1 VSDDWATVLENFG
14 LEVKC
19 SNVGGM
25 LDSKYK
31 LMTGAGQIPPSA
43 KWSALLRRV
52 WIGMICDFGPNPYNG
67 ES

>member
-19 SNVGGM
+19 SNVGGR
-25 LDSKYK
+25 LGSKYK

-43 KWSALLRRV
+43 KWSALFA
-52 WIGMICDFGPNPYNG
+52 ICDFGPNPYNG